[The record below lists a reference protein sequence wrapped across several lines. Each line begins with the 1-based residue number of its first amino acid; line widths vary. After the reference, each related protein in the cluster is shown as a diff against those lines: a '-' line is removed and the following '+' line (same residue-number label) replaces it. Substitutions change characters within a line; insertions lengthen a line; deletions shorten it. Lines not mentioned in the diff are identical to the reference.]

1 MTNHSTFQ
9 TDYKPF
15 MLKSVDQNDE
25 ENSKNYFSNPLFIN
39 STTYGVNFANWGS
52 KPFERMRE
60 IGKKPFISKF
70 YGEST
75 YVKDFAK
82 EDGKQLPPQFER
94 EYEKKF
100 KEEFRKKN

>member
-1 MTNHSTFQ
+1 M
-9 TDYKPF
+9 
-15 MLKSVDQNDE
+15 
-25 ENSKNYFSNPLFIN
+25 FIN
-39 STTYGVNFANWGS
+39 STTYGANFANWGS

-75 YVKDFAK
+75 YCKDFAK
-82 EDGKQLPPQFER
+82 EEGKQLPPEFER

-100 KEEFRKKN
+100 KEEFRKKNQRGEFAALLNSPFLAKSTSHE